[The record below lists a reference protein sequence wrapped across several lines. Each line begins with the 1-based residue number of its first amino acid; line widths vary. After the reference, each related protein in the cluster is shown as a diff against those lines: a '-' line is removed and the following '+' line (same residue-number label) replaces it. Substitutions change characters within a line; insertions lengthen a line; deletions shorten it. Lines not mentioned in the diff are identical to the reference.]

1 MDVAVRNQSGY
12 NIRMMSDNLPQAIY
26 EIRDKILSCVEPEK
40 IYLFGSY
47 AYGTPR
53 PDSDFDFYV
62 VVPDAPLPSVRE
74 TKDIIY
80 KKANED
86 NKTADDIS
94 VDVIVHTKFY
104 FEELKP
110 LPTLV
115 RKIVREGVLLYD
127 RERTL

>member
-1 MDVAVRNQSGY
+1 MSNILPPAV
-12 NIRMMSDNLPQAIY
+12 Y
-26 EIRDKILSCVEPEK
+26 EIRDKILGCVEPEK

-62 VVPDAPLPSVRE
+62 VVPDSHSSSLRE
-74 TKDIIY
+74 TKDLIY
-80 KKANED
+80 KKIDEYR
-86 NKTADDIS
+86 KTVDYIS
-94 VDVIVHTKFY
+94 VDVIVHTEFY
-104 FEELKP
+104 FGELKP

-127 RERTL
+127 RR